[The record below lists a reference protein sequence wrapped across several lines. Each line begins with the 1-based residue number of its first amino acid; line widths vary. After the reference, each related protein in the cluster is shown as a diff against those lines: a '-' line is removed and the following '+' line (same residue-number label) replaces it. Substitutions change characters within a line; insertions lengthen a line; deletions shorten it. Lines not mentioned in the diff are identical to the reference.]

1 EAEAD
6 GGSTKVA
13 LAEDAMFHGDLS
25 LDVGR
30 RRHEALVLALEQP
43 RHLDAGAI
51 AVLGADDLDAH
62 GQTGLGA
69 PRGRYSARQIRHA
82 RIARPEEL
90 IGGGYAP
97 TVDLDGALVA
107 LAHVVMREG
116 GGGCGGAEEEIVLL
130 EELRPFE
137 AHLVSRLVGGEPFTV
152 R

>member
-1 EAEAD
+1 ETRRSLLP
-6 GGSTKVA
+6 STRCSMEISP
-13 LAEDAMFHGDLS
+13 LR
-25 LDVGR
+25 VGR

-62 GQTGLGA
+62 GQ
-69 PRGRYSARQIRHA
+69 PRLRTPRRRYRARQIRHA

-90 IGGGYAP
+90 IGGGHAP
-97 TVDLDGALVA
+97 AVDLNGALVA

-116 GGGCGGAEEEIVLL
+116 SGGCSGAEEEIVLL

-137 AHLVSRLVGGEPFTV
+137 AHLLPRLVGG
-152 R
+152 